1 MSATAKFLFDRAF
14 ESTPVSGPTHLVFDA
29 FDDEPAYKA
38 AELEA
43 AKKEAY
49 ADGRLAGL
57 AEAQAG
63 IEAAAAAALNRLAD
77 VLQGL
82 FEHRE
87 MTAAALR
94 REAALA
100 AVSTA
105 KVLAPAL
112 TERFP
117 AAEIE
122 ALLRETL
129 PQLHGQPRL
138 IVRVS
143 EPRLAVLV
151 PRIEQIASDTGF
163 AGKVEVAVDPMLTGE
178 DCRIEWS
185 NGGVVRD
192 RAKVEAQIDAAVARC
207 FGVEPPA
214 GEGE

>member
-14 ESTPVSGPTHLVFDA
+14 ENTPLSGPTHLVFDA
-29 FDDEPAYKA
+29 FDDEPAYKVA
-38 AELEA
+38 DLEA
-43 AKKEAY
+43 AKQEAF

-63 IEAAAAAALNRLAD
+63 IEAAAAAALDRLAV
-77 VLQGL
+77 VLQSL
-82 FEHRE
+82 FADRE
-87 MTAAALR
+87 TATARIR

-105 KVLAPAL
+105 KILAPAL

-117 AAEIE
+117 AVEIE
-122 ALLRETL
+122 ALLQETL
-129 PQLHGQPRL
+129 PQLHGEARL
-138 IVRVS
+138 TVRVS
-143 EPRLAVLV
+143 APRLTVLV

-163 AGKVEVAVDPMLTGE
+163 AGRVEIAVDPMLTGE

-192 RAKVEAQIDAAVARC
+192 RAKIEAQIDAAVARC
-207 FGVEPPA
+207 FGDAPA
-214 GEGE
+214 AAEGE